1 LSRILLD
8 TQALLFATISPTSLS
23 DRARQVFADGNTE
36 KLLSYA
42 SVWEMS
48 IKLGIGKLKL
58 PEPLGTWLRRLVDN
72 RSLTLVEIGLEHLLA
87 IETLPAHHGDP
98 FDRLIAATCLAED
111 FALLSNDSAFDTY
124 GVRRVW

>member
-1 LSRILLD
+1 MNH
-8 TQALLFATISPTSLS
+8 ASLS
-23 DRARQVFADGNTE
+23 ARARKILADPTTE

-58 PEPLGTWLRRLVDN
+58 TEPLGALLERMVSAG
-72 RSLTLVEIGLEHLLA
+72 SLSLVEIKLAHLLA
-87 IETLPAHHGDP
+87 IEALPDVHGDP
-98 FDRLIAATCLAED
+98 FDRLIAATCLVEGLE
-111 FALLSNDSAFDTY
+111 LLGNDAQFDAY